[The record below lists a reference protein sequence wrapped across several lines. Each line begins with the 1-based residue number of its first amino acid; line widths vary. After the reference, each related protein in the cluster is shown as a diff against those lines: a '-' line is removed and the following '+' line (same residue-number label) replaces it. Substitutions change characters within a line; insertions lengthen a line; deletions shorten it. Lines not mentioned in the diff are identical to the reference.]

1 MFPRLIAG
9 LVLAAAAFAGVPQT
23 PAPLGSPFAGVM
35 VDLAPPVPAGATL
48 PNIASDGNGRIWLSW
63 IEPREG
69 GGYRFR
75 LSMVQARAAA
85 TATSWSIP
93 VTLAEGPNLLAN
105 WADFPSVFVARDG
118 TLAVH
123 WLERGS
129 NRGEYGI
136 RVRTSMDDGHTWTD
150 PVTPH
155 QDPPASVEHGFVSFF
170 DTLVPDAKGGG
181 IGLVWLDGREM
192 GGPHMAEGKGGSMT
206 LRSAMVPRGKLG
218 REMLVDAKVC
228 ECCQTSAARTDDGV
242 VVAYRDRS
250 DTNIRDIAV
259 ARLQNGKWTSAIVAH
274 DNWQLDGCPVNGP
287 SVAAIGNNVAVAWF
301 SAKDS
306 APKVQVAFSKRDGT
320 FNAPIRVDSAISNG
334 RVAIVMP
341 SDDRV
346 LVSSNERGA
355 AGAQLVIREARRDG
369 RTGDPIAI
377 GPMTADRSS
386 GFARM
391 TLAGRK
397 LVVAWT
403 DVRPGTP
410 PAIRMRAADLR

>member
-1 MFPRLIAG
+1 MFPKLIAG
-9 LVLAAAAFAGVPQT
+9 LVLAAATFAGVQQT
-23 PAPLGSPFAGVM
+23 PASLGSPFAGAL

-48 PNIASDGNGRIWLSW
+48 PNLASDGKGRIWLSW
-63 IEPREG
+63 VEPREG
-69 GGYRFR
+69 GGYRFK
-75 LSMVQARAAA
+75 LSSADIRAGA
-85 TATSWSIP
+85 TPSWSAP
-93 VTLAEGPNLLAN
+93 QTLAEGANLLAN

-118 TLAVH
+118 TIAVH

-136 RVRTSMDDGHTWTD
+136 RVRESRDGGRAWTD
-150 PVTPH
+150 PITPH
-155 QDPPASVEHGFVSFF
+155 KDPPASVEHGFVSFF
-170 DTLVPDAKGGG
+170 ESASPGSS
-181 IGLVWLDGREM
+181 IGLIWLDGREM
-192 GGPHMAEGKGGSMT
+192 GGSHMAEGKGGNMT
-206 LRSAMVPRGKLG
+206 LRTAMVMGTQSVG
-218 REMLVDAKVC
+218 ETVIDARVC

-242 VVAYRDRS
+242 AVAYRDRS

-259 ARLQNGKWTSAIVAH
+259 GRLRNGKWTSAIVAP

-287 SVAAIGNNVAVAWF
+287 SIAAVGNNVAVAWF

-320 FNAPIRVDSAISNG
+320 FEAPIRVDSAITNG
-334 RVAIVMP
+334 RVAVVMP
-341 SDDRV
+341 SSDRV
-346 LVSSNERGA
+346 LVSQNERGSA
-355 AGAQLVIREARRDG
+355 FPATLMIREARRDG
-369 RTGDPIAI
+369 RVGDPVAV

-391 TLAGRK
+391 ALAGKR

-410 PAIRMRAADLR
+410 PQIRLRAADLR